1 MDANVNSIVEKMRR
15 PPVYGEARNA
25 QNQQT

>member
-1 MDANVNSIVEKMRR
+1 MDAKVNSIVEIMRR

>member
-1 MDANVNSIVEKMRR
+1 MDANVNAIVEVVRR